1 MSSFSCV
8 ECGGESL
15 CWHKR
20 SVAEAIRFMPKDD
33 RTARELRQMEQ
44 TEREEVWADIVAQ
57 SACTTYEINPEE
69 PDFIQ
74 QCLYTLDNEISKF
87 KASSKLAYEQSLA
100 VNPDYA
106 SNKSFKLMFLRAD
119 RFNAKHSAKRM
130 VEYFALKKELFCQ
143 SGFGSHSNDSDCNED
158 DKLDILGRDI
168 TIDDLTAEEQDIV
181 ASGRVRFLPE
191 PDHAGRRILF
201 SRVSQCDFQNPHS
214 EVRIYLQCVTVCF
227 LCWCIHLTV
236 FSYSVCKMQ
245 YCPSLR

>member
-74 QCLYTLDNEISKF
+74 QCLYTLDNEI
-87 KASSKLAYEQSLA
+87 
-100 VNPDYA
+100 
-106 SNKSFKLMFLRAD
+106 
-119 RFNAKHSAKRM
+119 
-130 VEYFALKKELFCQ
+130 
-143 SGFGSHSNDSDCNED
+143 
-158 DKLDILGRDI
+158 
-168 TIDDLTAEEQDIV
+168 
-181 ASGRVRFLPE
+181 
-191 PDHAGRRILF
+191 
-201 SRVSQCDFQNPHS
+201 
-214 EVRIYLQCVTVCF
+214 
-227 LCWCIHLTV
+227 
-236 FSYSVCKMQ
+236 
-245 YCPSLR
+245 